1 MQLKDES
8 ILAIGMISIALG
20 ILIGR
25 FLHFEY
31 SGFSITDFVE
41 GVLVGLSLVMN
52 LTYLIRI
59 RKKGHLA
66 VFGLVGWFGVKFYP
80 TSFFRGSSSSRYF
93 WLLIF

>member
-1 MQLKDES
+1 MSWLDRNSMHTGNFYFHIAANSSVCLSEVKKMQLKDET

-31 SGFSITDFVE
+31 AGFSITDFLE

-52 LTYLIRI
+52 LAYLVRR
-59 RKKGHLA
+59 RK
-66 VFGLVGWFGVKFYP
+66 
-80 TSFFRGSSSSRYF
+80 
-93 WLLIF
+93 

>member
-1 MQLKDES
+1 MRLKDEN

-31 SGFSITDFVE
+31 LGFSVTDFVE

-52 LTYLIRI
+52 ITYLVR
-59 RKKGHLA
+59 RRHK
-66 VFGLVGWFGVKFYP
+66 
-80 TSFFRGSSSSRYF
+80 
-93 WLLIF
+93 

>member
-8 ILAIGMISIALG
+8 ILAIG

-31 SGFSITDFVE
+31 LGFSVTDFVE

-52 LTYLIRI
+52 LTYLL
-59 RKKGHLA
+59 RKRRK
-66 VFGLVGWFGVKFYP
+66 
-80 TSFFRGSSSSRYF
+80 
-93 WLLIF
+93 